1 MHKEYSK
8 LILKKLKEL
17 TLEEVKSTH
26 FDAKYKEFIV
36 SHEFFEKPGKEP
48 YRLLSYISTLFN
60 NTTIIDISSYK
71 GLSALA
77 VSYNPTNTIH
87 SFDIA
92 SKVVNEQIKNRENI
106 HFHVENIFEES
117 GQSNWETTIK
127 NSPFIFLDVDPHN
140 GNMEIDFYN
149 YLKKIN
155 YQGFV
160 ICDDI
165 WYFKEMRNN
174 FWYKIPYENR
184 YDLSDFGHGTGTGVV
199 TFDDEIQF
207 PKYDNSCWTM
217 VTAYFNL
224 TKCPDASKEIKER
237 DQEYYLNHSY
247 GCLSLPYNMVIY
259 CDTDSLPKIQ
269 QIRPDY
275 LSSKTEYIVCD
286 FDDFSFKKNG
296 KYLDKTFK
304 DYRDIIIENRKQK
317 PYLFDERNTA
327 SYYLFCVSRYL
338 MLKDVIEKNPFGST
352 HFSWINF
359 CIERMGHTNL
369 LRLDHALSIKRNRFS
384 TVYMDH
390 IEEDVVK
397 NTPVYFE
404 WGRCSLCS
412 GFFTGNCEYM
422 YNVCD
427 LIENKFLEYLEQG
440 YGHADEQLMSPV
452 YYENPEFF
460 ELYYGEYFQMITN
473 YVDIYKSYWG
483 PVEYFAD
490 SSHSH
495 GDYKRCIA
503 ACESLFRSHFL
514 GKTRNNAE
522 VMDYERFK
530 HLIEIYMDCLEK
542 CK

>member
-1 MHKEYSK
+1 M
-8 LILKKLKEL
+8 KKLKEL
-17 TLEEVKSTH
+17 TLEEINSIH
-26 FDAKYKEFIV
+26 FDTKYKDIIV
-36 SHEFFEKPGKEP
+36 CDEFFGKSGNQH

-60 NTTIIDISSYK
+60 NTTIIDIGSHRGS
-71 GLSALA
+71 SALA
-77 VSYNPTNTIH
+77 LSYNSTNIIH
-87 SFDIA
+87 SFDIVNNVINE
-92 SKVVNEQIKNRENI
+92 KVKNIENI
-106 HFHVENIFEES
+106 KFHIENLFEGP
-117 GQSNWETTIK
+117 GQSKWETIIK

-165 WYFKEMRNN
+165 WFFKEMRND
-174 FWYKIPYENR
+174 FWYKIPYEYR
-184 YDLSDFGHGTGTGVV
+184 YDLSDFGHWSGTGVF
-199 TFDDEIQF
+199 TFDSEIQF
-207 PKYDNSCWTM
+207 PKYDNSSFTM

-224 TKCPDASKEIKER
+224 TKCPDATQKIKER
-237 DQEYYLNHSY
+237 NQEYYLNHSY

-259 CDTDSLPKIQ
+259 CDTDSLQKIQ

-275 LSSKTEYIVCD
+275 LNSKTQYIVCEL
-286 FDDFSFKKNG
+286 DDFSFKKNG

-338 MLKDVIEKNPFGST
+338 MLKDVIDKNPFSST

-390 IEEDVVK
+390 IEENVVK
-397 NTPVYFE
+397 NTRVYFE
-404 WGRCSLCS
+404 WGRPSLCS

-422 YNVCD
+422 YKVCD
-427 LIENKFLEYLEQG
+427 LIENKFIEYLEQG
-440 YGHADEQLMSPV
+440 YGHADEQLMCPV
-452 YYENPEFF
+452 YYENPELF
-460 ELYYGEYFQMITN
+460 ELFYGEYSQMITN
-473 YVDIYKSYWG
+473 YVDIYHPTCDELDKCL
-483 PVEYFAD
+483 
-490 SSHSH
+490 
-495 GDYKRCIA
+495 GDGVAIAGARAFGGVRLLECIDNGGYLIPGVDA
-503 ACESLFRSHFL
+503 RSDDL
-514 GKTRNNAE
+514 
-522 VMDYERFK
+522 
-530 HLIEIYMDCLEK
+530 
-542 CK
+542 

>member
-1 MHKEYSK
+1 MHKEYTA
-8 LILKKLKEL
+8 LILQKLKEL
-17 TLEEVKSTH
+17 TLEEVNSTH
-26 FDAKYKEFIV
+26 FDAKYKDIIV
-36 SHEFFEKPGKEP
+36 CDEFFGKSGKEH

-60 NTTIIDISSYK
+60 NTTILDIGSHRGS
-71 GLSALA
+71 SALA
-77 VSYNPTNTIH
+77 LSYNPTNIIH
-87 SFDIA
+87 SFDIV
-92 SKVVNEQIKNRENI
+92 SNVVNEKVKNRENI
-106 HFHVENIFEES
+106 QFHVENIFEAS
-117 GQSNWETTIK
+117 CQSKWETTIK
-127 NSPFIFLDVDPHN
+127 NSPFIFLDVEAHN
-140 GNMEIDFYN
+140 GKVEFDFYN

-165 WYFKEMRNN
+165 WYFKETRND
-174 FWYKIPYENR
+174 FWYKIPYKYR
-184 YDLSDFGHGTGTGVV
+184 YDLSDLGHWTGTGII

-275 LSSKTEYIVCD
+275 LSSKTKYIVCD
-286 FDDFSFKKNG
+286 LDDFSFKKNG
-296 KYLDKTFK
+296 KHLDKTFK
-304 DYRDIIIENRKQK
+304 EYRDIIIENRKK
-317 PYLFDERNTA
+317 NPYLFDERNTA

-338 MLKDVIEKNPFGST
+338 MLKDVIDKNPFGST

-359 CIERMGHTNL
+359 CIERMGHANL
-369 LRLDHALSIKRNRFS
+369 LRLDHALSIKRNKFS
-384 TVYMDH
+384 TVCMEH
-390 IEEDVVK
+390 IEEEVVK

-404 WGRCSLCS
+404 WGRCCLCS
-412 GFFTGNCEYM
+412 GFFTGNYEYM
-422 YNVCD
+422 YKVCE

-440 YGHADEQLMSPV
+440 YGHADEQLMCPV
-452 YYENPEFF
+452 YYENPELFD
-460 ELYYGEYFQMITN
+460 LYYGEYSQMIAN
-473 YVDIYKSYWG
+473 YVDIYQMYWG
-483 PVEYFAD
+483 PVEYFSQA
-490 SSHSH
+490 SHLH
-495 GDYKRCIA
+495 KDYKRCMA

-530 HLIEIYMDCLEK
+530 HLMEIYMDCLEK